1 MNMGIKGIC
10 LAALFAASGALAQA
24 GDPTQVGVV
33 TAKIVRMAPKLA
45 LPGTVVAR
53 NDSHIASEVEGRVAW
68 VAEAG
73 DVVKKGGVV
82 ARLDD
87 SMLKLQ
93 YASDSANVVRLA
105 ASLRYDQAQADR
117 MQNLMN
123 ASAIAASTR
132 DQAVS
137 QRDVDSAQLAQAR
150 AELNRTKYQLDHSE
164 IRSPFPGR
172 VAQRLIQPGEYAA
185 VGKDIV
191 RLVDIDDIEITA
203 QAPIDTTRFLR
214 EGVPLTVEIEG
225 KAITAKL
232 RAIVPIGDQLSRTVE
247 LRVALAAG
255 DGVVGDAAK
264 VFVPSAIP
272 RDVLAVPRDALVLR
286 EDNTYVFK
294 VTQKN
299 VAQRIAVETGS
310 EDGTLVE
317 IRGAVQPGE
326 RVIVRGAERL
336 EAGQKVR
343 ATIAS

>member
-1 MNMGIKGIC
+1 
-10 LAALFAASGALAQA
+10 
-24 GDPTQVGVV
+24 
-33 TAKIVRMAPKLA
+33 
-45 LPGTVVAR
+45 
-53 NDSHIASEVEGRVAW
+53 

-93 YASDSANVVRLA
+93 YASDSANVARLE

-117 MQNLMN
+117 MQRLMS
-123 ASAIAASTR
+123 ASAVATSTR

-137 QRDVDSAQLAQAR
+137 QRDVDTAQLAQAR
-150 AELNRTKYQLDHSE
+150 ADSSRTKYQLDHSE

-191 RLVDIDDIEITA
+191 RLVDIDDIELTA
-203 QAPIDTTRFLR
+203 QAPIDSTRFLR
-214 EGVPLTVEIEG
+214 EGAPITVEIEG
-225 KAITAKL
+225 RALTAKL
-232 RAIVPIGDQLSRTVE
+232 RAIVPVGDQLSRTVE
-247 LRVALAAG
+247 LRVALNAG
-255 DGVVGDAAK
+255 DGVVGDASK

-294 VTQKN
+294 VSQKN
-299 VAQRIAVETGS
+299 VAERITVETGS
-310 EDGTLVE
+310 EDGALVE
-317 IRGAVQPGE
+317 VHGALAPGE

-343 ATIAS
+343 AISAS